1 MATTIHKEETL
12 AGLEGGPVV
21 RMRAD
26 EAAPFGWGPLWVL
39 VAINVVD
46 RVDANIVAGVLPI
59 LKDEWGVSDV
69 ALGAIPFAAAIAG
82 MIVAFPAGYWADRYS
97 RTNLL
102 ALVLASWAVLTLS
115 SGLAVGFVMFFGIR
129 TLLGAAD
136 NIDNPAA
143 SSLIADYYPP
153 RARARAFG
161 FQRMAYYAGGA
172 VGVLFGGVVGE
183 IFGWRWAFVFMV
195 VPGLA
200 VAGLCAILREPVR
213 GAIDRFVA
221 SQGQGNEEV
230 SAEDAAAAAATW
242 VEEAEGGVTGAA
254 EGTGLRGFR
263 IQVQALLK
271 VRTIFLVYFG
281 LTTLFLG
288 LGGIFFWLPSFFERT
303 RDVGEGAAGGLTALI
318 TLFGTLGGA
327 YTGGFVGDK
336 LHRERAGGRILV
348 SGGGLVGGSIVL
360 GLAFMAPM
368 LWLQVVVLAVS
379 VFLLALA
386 IPNLTAAIAD
396 VLTANQRGLG
406 FALFTFLSSLGGALG
421 PLMVGLASD
430 ISGSLTTA
438 FYFLIVPSIIGS
450 FVVLAARTTFDA
462 DAERVLE
469 EARQEVARG

>member
-1 MATTIHKEETL
+1 MATAIRKEEAL

-46 RVDANIVAGVLPI
+46 RVDANIVAGVLPL
-59 LKDEWGVSDV
+59 LKDDWGVSDT

-102 ALVLASWAVLTLS
+102 AVVLASWAVLTLS
-115 SGLAVGFVMFFGIR
+115 SALAIGFVMFFGIR

-161 FQRMAYYAGGA
+161 LQRMAYYAGGA
-172 VGVLFGGVVGE
+172 LGALFGGLIGE
-183 IFGWRWAFVFMV
+183 IFGWRWAFALMV

-221 SQGQGNEEV
+221 AQGQGSEEV
-230 SAEDAAAAAATW
+230 TSVDAAAAAESW
-242 VEEAEGGVTGAA
+242 VEDAERGATGAA
-254 EGTGLRGFR
+254 EGTGFAGFR
-263 IQVQALLK
+263 IQVRALLK

-303 RDVGEGAAGGLTALI
+303 HNVGEGAAGGLTALI

-348 SGGGLVGGSIVL
+348 SGGGLVAGSIVL
-360 GLAFMAPM
+360 TFAFLTPT
-368 LWLQVVVLAVS
+368 LWLQVCVLAVS

-396 VLTANQRGLG
+396 VLTASQRGLG
-406 FALFTFLSSLGGALG
+406 FALFTFLGSLGGALG
-421 PLMVGLASD
+421 PALVGVSSD
-430 ISGSLTTA
+430 MTGSLKTA
-438 FYFLIVPSIIGS
+438 FYFLIVPSVIGS
-450 FVVLAARTTFDA
+450 FVVLGARTTFDA

-469 EARQEVARG
+469 EARREVARA

>member
-1 MATTIHKEETL
+1 MTTTIRKEETL

-46 RVDANIVAGVLPI
+46 RVDANIVAGVLPL
-59 LKDEWGVSDV
+59 LKDDWGVSDF

-115 SGLAVGFVMFFGIR
+115 SALAVGFIMFFGIR
-129 TLLGAAD
+129 TVLGAAD

-153 RARARAFG
+153 RARAKAFG
-161 FQRMAYYAGGA
+161 LQRMAYYAGGSL
-172 VGVLFGGVVGE
+172 GLLFGGVIGE
-183 IFGWRWAFVFMV
+183 NFGWRWAFAFMV

-200 VAGLCAILREPVR
+200 VAGLCSILREPVR

-221 SQGQGNEEV
+221 TQGKGNEEI
-230 SAEDAAAAAATW
+230 SSEDAAAAASSW
-242 VEEAEGGVTGAA
+242 VEEAEGGTTGGA
-254 EGTGLRGFR
+254 EGTGLAGFR
-263 IQVQALLK
+263 IQVKALLE

-288 LGGIFFWLPSFFERT
+288 LGGVFFWLPSFFERT
-303 RDVGEGAAGGLTALI
+303 HDVGEGAAGGLTALVS
-318 TLFGTLGGA
+318 LFGILGGT
-327 YTGGFVGDK
+327 YTGAVIGDK
-336 LHRERAGGRILV
+336 LHRDRPGGRILI
-348 SGGGLVGGSIVL
+348 SGGGLVVGSLVL
-360 GLAFMAPM
+360 VVAFATPSM
-368 LWLQVVVLAVS
+368 WLQVGVLAVS
-379 VFLLALA
+379 VFFLALS

-406 FALFTFLSSLGGALG
+406 FALFTFLSSIGGALG
-421 PLMVGLASD
+421 PLLVGLASD
-430 ISGSLTTA
+430 LTGSLTTA
-438 FYFLIVPSIIGS
+438 FYVLIIPSVLGS
-450 FVVLAARTTFDA
+450 FVVLAARTSFDA

-469 EARQEVARG
+469 EARRETADA